1 MKKIILSV
9 FFAAALLS
17 NVIFIPS
24 VSAAE
29 TEFFNCSKETQLGP
43 ETAENTCFRLYPS
56 LPTVKRLAPDSKCNN
71 TGWTNGN
78 VCCCESKIDYNCS
91 WREIKTTTTC
101 AGPGQCVTSS
111 SGGCLSGESKGGD
124 CNAGVRP
131 KDGATKTYDCCCPA
145 AAYTTQ
151 KAKFTMPDWQVPID
165 TITLSEAKCTGP
177 DNSGECEIPWIA
189 EYIQGMYKYGLGI
202 GGILAAIILMAGG
215 VLWLVSAGDV
225 SKITQAKDLII
236 GSITGLMILMGSYI
250 LLSQIN
256 PELINLRSISVR
268 MIERI
273 VIEADTEGTTP
284 VALDMEGTTGIL
296 NVNCGTDT
304 VADIIKKSKGKVTYN
319 NPNRGKTGPNNTVYN
334 DCSGFANFV
343 LKCAFGISSGS
354 YTADIFAGQSS
365 WAGDINTL
373 KPGDLV
379 GWAPK
384 NSSKGFGHVFIYMG
398 NGLFGDCHGGDSGR
412 QPGNCVSTDLS
423 LKSVQSSAGRHSGGK
438 LFFKRY

>member
-1 MKKIILSV
+1 MKKIILSA

-17 NVIFIPS
+17 NVILIPS

-29 TEFFNCSKETQLGP
+29 TEYFNCSKETLVSP

-91 WREIKTTTTC
+91 WREVKTTTTC

-131 KDGATKTYDCCCPA
+131 KDGTTKTYDCCCPA
-145 AAYTTQ
+145 ATYTTQ

-202 GGILAAIILMAGG
+202 GGILAAIVLMAGG

-256 PELINLRSISVR
+256 PELTNLRSISVR
-268 MIERI
+268 MIEQILLEPIENGSDSTDNISNNCADDGGLENIKDI
-273 VIEADTEGTTP
+273 VATNAKTPMLSTIGREGLVKAIEEAKKRGVELYVTSAFRTAAHQQSLWDAAVTKYGSETTAAKYVARPGSCGGHRSGQAIDVCIKGTISCQKMGSAA
-284 VALDMEGTTGIL
+284 VASYSD
-296 NVNCGTDT
+296 
-304 VADIIKKSKGKVTYN
+304 
-319 NPNRGKTGPNNTVYN
+319 N
-334 DCSGFANFV
+334 DV
-343 LKCAFGISSGS
+343 LKLIEIMRA
-354 YTADIFAGQSS
+354 AGWQRYCGE
-365 WAGDINTL
+365 WWHFQYKDT
-373 KPGDLV
+373 
-379 GWAPK
+379 PK
-384 NSSKGFGHVFIYMG
+384 NS
-398 NGLFGDCHGGDSGR
+398 C
-412 QPGNCVSTDLS
+412 P
-423 LKSVQSSAGRHSGGK
+423 
-438 LFFKRY
+438 